1 MAAMLK
7 FKLAEETRF
16 GILFFLSILAVS
28 IIMFI
33 LNFFIGGESTSFV
46 EKEKEKTVIVTQ
58 ANENAAK
65 QIPPPKAVVSS
76 VREAI
81 KQGKHSTS
89 YLQISNISKTSPEY
103 EELRKQLAEENQKH
117 KAPKI
122 RKEAG
127 ASPTAPIRYL
137 DESTPRDR
145 TSDAMY
151 MYFVDVAGTLSP
163 RFCIQHSS
171 KHQLGI
177 TGFTITADAK
187 HIDIVASPLKF
198 ENTATGVAE
207 WYDVPL
213 DRHAYEVVQA
223 IIKAK
228 KVTLTINSPNGTKTR
243 EVADK
248 EIKGMRNILDG
259 YRALGGS
266 LDYLQTGTAVP
277 AKRQKK

>member
-1 MAAMLK
+1 MFK

-28 IIMFI
+28 IVMFI
-33 LNFFIGGESTSFV
+33 FNFFLGGESTSFV

-58 ANENAAK
+58 AKENAAR
-65 QIPPPKAVVSS
+65 QTPPPKAVVSS
-76 VREAI
+76 VREAL
-81 KQGKHSTS
+81 KQGNYSTS

-103 EELRKQLAEENQKH
+103 EELRKQLAEENQKR

-127 ASPTAPIRYL
+127 ASPAAPIRYL

-145 TSDAMY
+145 ATDAMY

-163 RFCIQHSS
+163 RFCIQHSA

-187 HIDIVASPLKF
+187 HIDIVAAPLTF

-213 DRHAYEVVQA
+213 DRRAYEVVQA

-228 KVTLTINSPNGTKTR
+228 KVILTVTGANGTKTR
-243 EVADK
+243 EVSDK
-248 EIKGMRNILDG
+248 EIKGMRTILDG

-266 LDYLQTGTAVP
+266 LDYLQAGTVVP
-277 AKRQKK
+277 ANRQKK